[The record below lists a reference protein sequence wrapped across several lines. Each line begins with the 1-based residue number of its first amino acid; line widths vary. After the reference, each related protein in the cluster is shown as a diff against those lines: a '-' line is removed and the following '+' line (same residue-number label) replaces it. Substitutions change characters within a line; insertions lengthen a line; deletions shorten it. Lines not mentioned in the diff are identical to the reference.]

1 MAKFEF
7 YVSTGYVGEQRT
19 EIVEIDD
26 EDFEGLNEQETEELI
41 SEVFETWVWE
51 NISASWSEIKDW
63 NPINEF
69 FYQVN

>member
-51 NISASWSEIKDW
+51 NISASWSEIKD
-63 NPINEF
+63 
-69 FYQVN
+69 